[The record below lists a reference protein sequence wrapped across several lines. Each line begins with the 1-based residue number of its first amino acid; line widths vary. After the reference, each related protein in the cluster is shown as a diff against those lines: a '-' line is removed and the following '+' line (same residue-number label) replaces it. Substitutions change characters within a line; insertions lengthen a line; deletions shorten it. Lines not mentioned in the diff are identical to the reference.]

1 MGSWGNPP
9 FVIEL
14 SRNNIMTPGRVLPW
28 LPLGSDRAVLISG
41 FLRVERAVWE
51 LPRSGFVQL
60 KVGRSRYSEYRYIF
74 CSEARAAKT
83 ARRGSGR

>member
-60 KVGRSRYSEYRYIF
+60 SDGRPA
-74 CSEARAAKT
+74 CGAAEPFSG
-83 ARRGSGR
+83 RRG